1 MSDLQKIDIQLD
13 IALTLR
19 LVLALMGFMIFS
31 QNSMVIPGFFAL
43 IAVGCVFFHMLVGAY
58 IEHKH
63 MYLAA
68 MCMWA
73 SASITAAVAGEQ
85 TIWVASLFACLYV
98 YELTV
103 MKKWGFIHG

>member
-19 LVLALMGFMIFS
+19 LVLALMGFMAFS
-31 QNSMVIPGFFAL
+31 QNSMIIPGFFAL
-43 IAVGCVFFHMLVGAY
+43 LAVGCVLFHMLVGVY
-58 IEHKH
+58 VEHKH

-73 SASITAAVAGEQ
+73 SASVATAVHGEAVWL
-85 TIWVASLFACLYV
+85 TLLFACLYL
-98 YELTV
+98 YEMLV
-103 MKKWGFIHG
+103 LNKWGYVNA

>member
-19 LVLALMGFMIFS
+19 LVLALMGFMAFS
-31 QNSMVIPGFFAL
+31 ENSMIVPGFFAL
-43 IAVGCVFFHMLVGAY
+43 IAVCCVVFHMLVGAY
-58 IEHKH
+58 VEHRH

-73 SASITAAVAGEQ
+73 SASVATAVQGQ
-85 TIWVASLFACLYV
+85 SVSLVVLFACLYFHEMLV
-98 YELTV
+98 LN
-103 MKKWGFIHG
+103 KWGHVNA

>member
-19 LVLALMGFMIFS
+19 LVLALMGFMAFS
-31 QNSMVIPGFFAL
+31 QNSMIIPGFFAL
-43 IAVGCVFFHMLVGAY
+43 IAVCCVIFHMLVGLY
-58 IEHKH
+58 VEHKH

-73 SASITAAVAGEQ
+73 SASVATAVHGQAVWL
-85 TIWVASLFACLYV
+85 TVLFACLYLHEMLV
-98 YELTV
+98 LN
-103 MKKWGFIHG
+103 KWGHVNA